1 MERMRSLADPDPHN
15 YRIMDFTS
23 EQLIPVAGLTNRRQ
37 ELPRTEM
44 TAFKYI
50 LSFSYN
56 YVLVCTYYYY
66 YNQLIIVIIYIT
78 TMYVRAP
85 GSRPV
90 SCRTS
95 LKA

>member
-1 MERMRSLADPDPHN
+1 MHAKNEYGEDEVLGGPCPGDPHN

-44 TAFKYI
+44 TAFKY
-50 LSFSYN
+50 
-56 YVLVCTYYYY
+56 
-66 YNQLIIVIIYIT
+66 
-78 TMYVRAP
+78 MYVRAP